1 MFNNFHNYSNT
12 SNLYDPKVGTYTGY
26 GYQPMSNIIRVTSLE
41 EAIMRTHQPG
51 SDMIY
56 IHQDKDILYR
66 VKVDADGKKSWG
78 EFPIIV
84 AEMNDN
90 SPATRSDIRALTARV
105 EALEKLNRPSEEVP
119 DNVES
124 V

>member
-1 MFNNFHNYSNT
+1 
-12 SNLYDPKVGTYTGY
+12 
-26 GYQPMSNIIRVTSLE
+26 
-41 EAIMRTHQPG
+41 
-51 SDMIY
+51 MIY

-84 AEMNDN
+84 AEMSDN

-105 EALEKLNRPSEEVP
+105 EALEKLNHSSEEVP
-119 DNVES
+119 GNVES